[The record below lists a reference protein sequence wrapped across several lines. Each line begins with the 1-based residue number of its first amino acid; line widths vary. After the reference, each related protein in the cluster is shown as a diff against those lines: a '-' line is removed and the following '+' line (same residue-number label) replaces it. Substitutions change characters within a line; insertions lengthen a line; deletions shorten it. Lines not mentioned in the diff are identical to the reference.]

1 MKTQLKFC
9 FVSIISAVTLAGCG
23 TIVSSST
30 AVSSTQG
37 SNAATTSTTN
47 SSTTTTS
54 VDPSTYPE
62 KRKIGVVL
70 IGDETEGYS
79 EAHIAG
85 IDAAAAKLGISDRI
99 TYKTKVLE
107 DNGCATAINDLLSD
121 DCGLIVSNSYGH
133 QDFMAPAA
141 IDNPD
146 ATFISMTGDYA
157 ALVPNV
163 TNFKNAFVS
172 IYEARYV
179 SGIVAGM
186 KLKELAEANKLDTTF
201 NQDGKGN
208 WKIGYV
214 GAFKYSEVVSG
225 YTSFYLGVKS
235 VISNVTMKVQFTN
248 SWFDISKEGA
258 AANALVKDGCVVI
271 GQHADSTGAP
281 SKVQALLNTARD
293 DDASKK
299 YVCYSV
305 GFNIDM
311 IPTAKDAALTSALNN
326 WEVYYEYA
334 FRQYL
339 NKGTIDTDWC
349 KGYADNAVGIS
360 ALNTSCA
367 AGTQA
372 AVDAAVTA
380 IKAGT
385 LHVFDTSKFTVNGSH
400 ITTNIIDFTKYNY
413 STNPATLMYAGEKK
427 ETIKTD
433 GSVSYFSESTFR
445 SAPYFSVGLDTS
457 YNMID
462 IDGISQLA

>member
-1 MKTQLKFC
+1 
-9 FVSIISAVTLAGCG
+9 
-23 TIVSSST
+23 
-30 AVSSTQG
+30 
-37 SNAATTSTTN
+37 
-47 SSTTTTS
+47 
-54 VDPSTYPE
+54 
-62 KRKIGVVL
+62 
-70 IGDETEGYS
+70 
-79 EAHIAG
+79 
-85 IDAAAAKLGISDRI
+85 
-99 TYKTKVLE
+99 
-107 DNGCATAINDLLSD
+107 
-121 DCGLIVSNSYGH
+121 
-133 QDFMAPAA
+133 
-141 IDNPD
+141 
-146 ATFISMTGDYA
+146 MTGDYA